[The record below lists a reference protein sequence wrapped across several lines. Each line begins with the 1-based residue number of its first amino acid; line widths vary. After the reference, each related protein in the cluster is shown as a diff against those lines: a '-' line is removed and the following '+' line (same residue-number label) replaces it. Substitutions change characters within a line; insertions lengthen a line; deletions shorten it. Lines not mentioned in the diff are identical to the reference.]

1 MADTLLY
8 NTLTRLKEPLSDQI
22 VGIYVCGVTPYDTTH
37 LGHAFTYT
45 AFDVLIRYLRFL
57 GRDVTYVR
65 NVTDI
70 DDDILLRAR
79 SREMDWKEL
88 GDREYAKFVADMEHL
103 NNLPPECKPRATEHI
118 PEIVQI
124 TEGLLA
130 KGCAYI
136 SQGNV
141 YFDVKNYAGF
151 GKLCG
156 LSYVAE
162 LELANER
169 GNFPA
174 DPLKRDP
181 LDFVL
186 WQAKKDGE
194 PSWPSPWGEG
204 RPGWHIEC
212 SAMSMK
218 YLGESFAIHGGGGD
232 LIFPHHE
239 AEIAQSECLTG
250 KPFVRFWMHTGML
263 YCGEHKMSKSL
274 GNMVFLADLLPVCPP
289 DAIRL
294 YLLGHHYREPWNHD
308 RRELA
313 AARTLAR
320 KLSQALNG
328 GSEDASDYE
337 IERWGNTVL
346 AALADDVDT
355 PRAIEELRR
364 LANSAE
370 PEARRVGST
379 LGRRVLGL
387 TFDTSGM

>member
-1 MADTLLY
+1 MRELQLY
-8 NTLTRLKEPLSDQI
+8 NTLSRRKEPVDEES

-45 AFDVLIRYLRFL
+45 AFDVLIRYLRFI
-57 GRDVTYVR
+57 GREVTYVR
-65 NVTDI
+65 NITDI

-88 GDREYAKFVADMEHL
+88 GDREYAKFAADMDHL
-103 NNLPPECKPRATEHI
+103 NNLRPEFEPRATGHI
-118 PEIVQI
+118 GEIVRI
-124 TEGLLA
+124 IEGLLA
-130 KGCAYI
+130 KGCAYA
-136 SQGNV
+136 SNGNV
-141 YFDVKNYAGF
+141 YFDVKNYPGF
-151 GKLCG
+151 GTLCG
-156 LSYVAE
+156 LSYVAQ

-239 AEIAQSECLTG
+239 AEIAQSQCLTG
-250 KPFVRFWMHTGML
+250 HPFVRHWMHTGML

-308 RRELA
+308 KRDLA
-313 AARTLAR
+313 AARTAAR
-320 KLSQALNG
+320 KLSEALHEG
-328 GSEDASDYE
+328 GLRAGEGE
-337 IERWGNTVL
+337 IDRRGTAFLN
-346 AALADDVDT
+346 ALGDDLDT
-355 PRAIEELRR
+355 PRAIEELHA
-364 LANSAE
+364 LARSSE
-370 PEARRVGST
+370 PEARRAALR
-379 LGRRVLGL
+379 LGEQVLGL
-387 TFDTSGM
+387 TFAG

>member
-1 MADTLLY
+1 MPDPVLY
-8 NTLTRLKEPLSDQI
+8 NTLTREKEPLSDQS

-57 GRDVTYVR
+57 GRNVIYVR

-79 SREMDWKEL
+79 SREMHWKEL
-88 GDREYAKFVADMEHL
+88 GDREYDKFTTDMEHL
-103 NNLPPECKPRATEHI
+103 NNLPPEHQPLATDHI
-118 PEIVQI
+118 PDIVEII
-124 TEGLLA
+124 EGLLA
-130 KGCAYI
+130 KGCAYA
-136 SQGNV
+136 SDGNV
-141 YFDVKNYAGF
+141 YFDVKNYARF

-156 LSYVAE
+156 LSYVAQ

-174 DPLKRDP
+174 DPLKHDP

-186 WQAKKDGE
+186 WQAKKDAE

-218 YLGESFAIHGGGGD
+218 YLGETFAIHGGGGD
-232 LIFPHHE
+232 LVFPHHE

-313 AARTLAR
+313 TARTLAR

-328 GSEDASDYE
+328 GLEEATPEE
-337 IERWGNTVL
+337 IERCGSGVL
-346 AALADDVDT
+346 AALADDLDT
-355 PRAIEELRR
+355 ARAIEELRK
-364 LANSAE
+364 LAFSGE
-370 PEARRVGST
+370 PRARRVGRT
-379 LGRRVLGL
+379 LGKHVLGL
-387 TFDTSGM
+387 TFEA